1 MPELLTV
8 KQAAEQLGVSID
20 QVRGF
25 VQDGD
30 LAYINIGRGKK
41 RSTYRFTQADLDD
54 FIERRRKRDVPPD
67 LGGRGTR
74 NVSGNALGF
83 MAKRGLEGAARK
95 GTLSITVRK
104 RKKKREEP

>member
-54 FIERRRKRDVPPD
+54 FIERRRKRDVPLD
-67 LGGRGTR
+67 LGRGTR
-74 NVSGNALGF
+74 NVSGNGLGF
-83 MAKRGLEGAARK
+83 MAARGLEGAARK

-104 RKKKREEP
+104 RKPKPK